1 MQEATKMSGYK
12 TYLAAVAIGVIT
24 ALHYLGIIDDQTA
37 AGVLG
42 LLTSLGLVAAR
53 VGTIKNK

>member
-1 MQEATKMSGYK
+1 MSGYK

-24 ALHYLGIIDDQTA
+24 ALHYLGIIDDQTS